1 MDSFVSVWIRPL
13 GLVAVELDVAPI
25 ELVDGADGA
34 KHLAPEA
41 HEIRSLGIKRILPW
55 LCWGSRRLRQKIDG
69 ALDRSSVGACVG
81 PAAAESRLG
90 CWAHLGFYV
99 RTALCWWPWPC
110 RSGRLQLGLEDPL
123 AMMLRLVLAFCLG
136 QDNQAWSFSVVV

>member
-34 KHLAPEA
+34 KHLAPEV

-55 LCWGSRRLRQKIDG
+55 LCWGSRRLRQKIEE
-69 ALDRSSVGACVG
+69 ALNRSSTGACG
-81 PAAAESRLG
+81 GSAAAESCLG
-90 CWAHLGFYV
+90 CWAHLGFCA
-99 RTALCWWPWPC
+99 RAALCWWTWF
-110 RSGRLQLGLEDPL
+110 RRDGRLQLGLEDPL
-123 AMMLRLVLAFCLG
+123 GRTLRLVLAF
-136 QDNQAWSFSVVV
+136 WSRKNDQV